1 MESRGM
7 RGEDRMKYCTYK
19 SIQGDEYMST
29 SFIEQVHYNRIP
41 VKDLELSANWYRDIL
56 GLQLLSLNEEL
67 AILKINEGPSLLIL
81 VPTRDETYAHFT
93 IDQEQAFS
101 IAFTSPDI
109 PGFHQHLTDHQVKV
123 DNIQH
128 DEDHAYFLF
137 HDPDGNKFQV
147 HW

>member
-1 MESRGM
+1 
-7 RGEDRMKYCTYK
+7 
-19 SIQGDEYMST
+19 MST

-128 DEDHAYFLF
+128 DEGHAYFHF